1 MSFQVLRTMCI
12 NTQVITP
19 NPDPNFE
26 IKSRPSR
33 KKDPDPVLVSAP
45 GLFLRVGFGLF
56 FRSDPVL
63 VYFADGTGSG
73 FFVEDRIRIRFNFI
87 RIPNPLL

>member
-1 MSFQVLRTMCI
+1 MCI
-12 NTQVITP
+12 NTEVITP

-45 GLFLRVGFGLF
+45 GSFLRVGFGLF
-56 FRSDPVL
+56 
-63 VYFADGTGSG
+63 
-73 FFVEDRIRIRFNFI
+73 
-87 RIPNPLL
+87 